1 MEAMIKLKLNE
12 LLLLSGNNIPFIEG
26 TITFHQPTLKEIGLI
41 GEEAFFTGCE
51 LLKFSKDKLV
61 IKDNLELE
69 NMHDFDILM
78 SIMND
83 KSAQLQYNISCAL
96 MVLDLM
102 LAPLYEIVLL
112 PGGIFCIPH
121 NGDEICGGI
130 TKYNFDAF
138 KQILIQMFCLEKTEA
153 QSYNVQGEVAK
164 KIAEKFKER
173 NQKLAAL
180 QKKPEKVAI
189 FSRYISILTVGEH
202 KDMNSFMQYTVYQ
215 LFDEFQRF
223 ELKMAYDL
231 NLKSRLAGAKDV
243 KDPEDW
249 MKDIHT

>member
-1 MEAMIKLKLNE
+1 
-12 LLLLSGNNIPFIEG
+12 
-26 TITFHQPTLKEIGLI
+26 
-41 GEEAFFTGCE
+41 
-51 LLKFSKDKLV
+51 
-61 IKDNLELE
+61 
-69 NMHDFDILM
+69 
-78 SIMND
+78 
-83 KSAQLQYNISCAL
+83 
-96 MVLDLM
+96 
-102 LAPLYEIVLL
+102 
-112 PGGIFCIPH
+112 
-121 NGDEICGGI
+121 
-130 TKYNFDAF
+130 
-138 KQILIQMFCLEKTEA
+138 MFCLEKTEA